1 MERSRPH
8 GQRGILAGSVAG
20 RTVSTLLLALCLL
33 FPPPS
38 SAATDNGKA
47 GTYEDRATAEK
58 MSRSRYRDLEVASL
72 VVILVAGGA
81 AILWAVRRKKP

>member
-1 MERSRPH
+1 MERSRPL
-8 GQRGILAGSVAG
+8 GQRGILAGSGAG
-20 RTVSTLLLALCLL
+20 RALSALLLALCL
-33 FPPPS
+33 PS

-72 VVILVAGGA
+72 IVILVAGGA
-81 AILWAVRRKKP
+81 AILWAVRRRKP

>member
-1 MERSRPH
+1 MERFRPH
-8 GQRGILAGSVAG
+8 VVRGILAGSWAG
-20 RTVSTLLLALCLL
+20 MSLSALLLAICLL

-38 SAATDNGKA
+38 SAATDDGKA

-81 AILWAVRRKKP
+81 AILWAVRRRKP

>member
-8 GQRGILAGSVAG
+8 GQRGILASTGTG
-20 RTVSTLLLALCLL
+20 RALSSLLLAVCLL
-33 FPPPS
+33 FSVAS

-47 GTYEDRATAEK
+47 GTYENRATAEK

-81 AILWAVRRKKP
+81 AILWAVRRRKP